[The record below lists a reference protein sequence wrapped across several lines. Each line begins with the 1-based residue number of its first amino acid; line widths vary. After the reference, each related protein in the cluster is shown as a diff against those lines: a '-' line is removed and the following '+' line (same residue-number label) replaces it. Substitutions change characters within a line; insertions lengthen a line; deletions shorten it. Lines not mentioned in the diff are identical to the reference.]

1 MRAHNIEMLIGIC
14 FVDFEANF
22 GPRLMSKQCVDIIAK
37 YLTDNKISG
46 DISINFAPGLTCS
59 GRIISYNKTK
69 NNPESRKFA
78 VWIND
83 VKIYFINLF
92 KFFK

>member
-1 MRAHNIEMLIGIC
+1 
-14 FVDFEANF
+14 
-22 GPRLMSKQCVDIIAK
+22 MSKQCVDIIAK

-92 KFFK
+92 IKFSTVFKALPFLIQGFILAFFF